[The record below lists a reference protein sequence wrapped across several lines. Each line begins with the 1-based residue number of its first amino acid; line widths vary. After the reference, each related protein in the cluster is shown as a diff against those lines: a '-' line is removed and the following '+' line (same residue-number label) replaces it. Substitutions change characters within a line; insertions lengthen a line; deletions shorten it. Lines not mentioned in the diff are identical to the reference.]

1 MFLIVTNA
9 FENTFSAKI
18 FVQFAAPC
26 GFLASLVYLM
36 AHLMSICSIA
46 SGLNGLVFRSQLT

>member
-1 MFLIVTNA
+1 MLLKIL
-9 FENTFSAKI
+9 FSAKI

-36 AHLMSICSIA
+36 AHLMSICSVA